1 MTTKKMLKIRNFKLS
16 TIFDS
21 GTKRSTIS
29 PMDSL
34 ISNSQHL
41 IYFMEGKMLYKHQG
55 APEIE

>member
-1 MTTKKMLKIRNFKLS
+1 MLKIRNFKLS

-41 IYFMEGKMLYKHQG
+41 IYFMEGKMLYKHHG